1 MPDHHFNPTLAKDYG
16 IDIAVF
22 LNNLYHWVEY
32 NRAYKK
38 NFFEGR
44 YWTFNSIAAFC
55 EVHPYWSKRQIERII
70 SACKNEGLILSGC
83 FNKDKRDRTAWYT
96 LSDEAMA
103 YFEDTP
109 KVDGC
114 ISPNGEMHDTER
126 GNSFPQTVTT
136 IPINKPINKPIKKQD
151 TPYSPPEGDAP
162 ARKNKYALQE
172 NAKPILRAYV
182 GSDQEL
188 ALALADFIQLREQK
202 QAINSATAIKALLK
216 KLDEL
221 SGGDRAVKLQ
231 LINESI
237 ANSWKSVF
245 PLRQSGGRRD
255 LYERT
260 GGNGD
265 SGPGSSLPGVTCL

>member
-1 MPDHHFNPTLAKDYG
+1 MPDHHFNPRIAQDYG
-16 IDIAVF
+16 VDAAIF
-22 LNNLYHWVEY
+22 LHNLYHWVEY

-103 YFEDTP
+103 YFDDTP
-109 KVDGC
+109 KSAEC

-136 IPINKPINKPIKKQD
+136 IPINKPINKHD
-151 TPYSPPEGDAP
+151 TPCSPPEGDKP
-162 ARKNKYALQE
+162 ARKRREAKTAPDWKPDRFEGFWRMYPVKKSKQAAIRAWDALHPDDTLLAVMGRALQ
-172 NAKPILRAYV
+172 R
-182 GSDQEL
+182 QL
-188 ALALADFIQLREQK
+188 AGEAWQRGFGIPYP
-202 QAINSATAIKALLK
+202 ATWLNNRRWE
-216 KLDEL
+216 DE
-221 SGGDRAVKLQ
+221 DRPA
-231 LINESI
+231 E
-237 ANSWKSVF
+237 
-245 PLRQSGGRRD
+245 
-255 LYERT
+255 T
-260 GGNGD
+260 GGAAPPERFGWD
-265 SGPGSSLPGVTCL
+265 